1 MNLNKNNIS
10 NNDDL
15 IKNKDNNEINNNN
28 NNDKNNVDNDIDNNF
43 EESNEEMESEEF
55 FEDFEVENE
64 NLDLDKH
71 QIMIDRKLRF
81 LKE

>member
-43 EESNEEMESEEF
+43 EESNESEES